1 MPRAPEP
8 STREEEEGQRGPQRE
23 ASAAG
28 QMARQPALRGGR
40 SQVQLRSSAR
50 KAEPLGRSN
59 THSDRLSPPSGVCVT
74 ADRER
79 GAQNPAHQ
87 GLHTQSSEIQA
98 NHLRVTPDKL
108 KQRSDKLLG
117 VGDSSSRDLVG
128 GLTPKRAASFFIC
141 GPTPGA
147 SLPRPP
153 SRAFQGGAAG
163 GLQSQPHP
171 LFDSG
176 T

>member
-1 MPRAPEP
+1 M
-8 STREEEEGQRGPQRE
+8 
-23 ASAAG
+23 
-28 QMARQPALRGGR
+28 
-40 SQVQLRSSAR
+40 
-50 KAEPLGRSN
+50 
-59 THSDRLSPPSGVCVT
+59 T

-79 GAQNPAHQ
+79 EAQNPAHQ
-87 GLHTQSSEIQA
+87 ELHTQSSEIQA
-98 NHLRVTPDKL
+98 NHLRITSDKL

-163 GLQSQPHP
+163 GLPSQPHP
-171 LFDSG
+171 YSTAAPSGQGSYSNTGDVSATLVLFPKYTPALTAWCLLTKTASKRK
-176 T
+176 TKS